1 MKLQLTWICLAF
13 SRKLD
18 AFHGVWL
25 LQFTY
30 FSWLQSLW
38 SFRDVFYAILLAHL
52 LKWHIYI
59 FINPFWRPKLP
70 LWLILLFEL
79 PCTIEFITTTI
90 LLVHSLFPLIFV
102 LCVVTVEN
110 QFFIVWYC
118 WWILVIELTDLQHM
132 YKELSS

>member
-1 MKLQLTWICLAF
+1 MKLQLTWIFLAF
-13 SRKLD
+13 SWKLD
-18 AFHGVWL
+18 ALHGVWL

-38 SFRDVFYAILLAHL
+38 SFRDVFYAIRLAHL
-52 LKWHIYI
+52 LNWHVYI

-70 LWLILLFEL
+70 LWLSLLFEL

-118 WWILVIELTDLQHM
+118 WWILVIELTDLQHI